1 VSDLPLAYIPDHE
14 ERAIGL
20 IPSHLGGALRIGSL
34 VGGIGRSVQGFED
47 EAFGLYTG
55 STLDGSVGA
64 ALDQWGA
71 LVGEDREG
79 ADDADYRRFIRAR
92 ILAGR
97 STGTRDDLLRVWA
110 LVTGGAAR
118 IVDCP
123 PALFFLWTVRA
134 TWMTDTLARRCAR
147 FVADLKPAGVAMV
160 LLEAVSGYQGF
171 SGDAESGVLGTALLA
186 RRLTEDL

>member
-1 VSDLPLAYIPDHE
+1 MSDLPLAYIPDHRD
-14 ERAIGL
+14 RAL
-20 IPSHLGGALRIGSL
+20 RSVPSHLSGALRIGAL
-34 VGGIGRSVQGFED
+34 VGGIGQSVQGVED
-47 EAFGLYTG
+47 EIFGVYTG
-55 STLDGSVGA
+55 TTLGASVGA

-92 ILAGR
+92 ILASR
-97 STGTRDDLLRVWA
+97 ATGTRDDLLRVWA
-110 LVTGGAAR
+110 LITGGAAR

-123 PALFFLWTVRA
+123 PALFYLWTVRGS
-134 TWMTDTLARRCAR
+134 WMADSIARRCAR
-147 FVADLKPAGVAMV
+147 FVGDLKPAGVQMV

-171 SGDAESGVLGTALLA
+171 DGNTESGALGSALLA